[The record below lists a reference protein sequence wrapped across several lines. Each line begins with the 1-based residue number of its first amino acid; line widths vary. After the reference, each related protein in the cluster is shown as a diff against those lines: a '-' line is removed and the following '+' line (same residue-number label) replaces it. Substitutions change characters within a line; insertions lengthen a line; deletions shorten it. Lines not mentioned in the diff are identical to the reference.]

1 MTEYELTP
9 GRNEV
14 PEITA
19 MRDPDTD
26 ELPKY
31 SWPGLYPMYY
41 FDAHLNALCPDCAAK
56 NDEFT
61 EPLIHPH
68 VNWEDSNLYCDHCD
82 AQIESAYGED

>member
-31 SWPGLYPMYY
+31 SWP
-41 FDAHLNALCPDCAAK
+41 
-56 NDEFT
+56 
-61 EPLIHPH
+61 
-68 VNWEDSNLYCDHCD
+68 
-82 AQIESAYGED
+82 